1 MKIFK
6 YRLFEK
12 WARKQNISDDDL
24 KKAISEIEN
33 GLCDANLG
41 GNVYKKRISREGEGK
56 RSAYRTLLL
65 MKQNDKVIFAHGF
78 SKGEKDNITKT
89 ELEGFKVMAQVFLN
103 LSQAQINTL
112 IDNKNLIEISNDS
125 DSKHA

>member
-12 WARKQNISDDDL
+12 WARKQDISDDDL

-41 GNVYKKRISREGEGK
+41 GNVYKKRISRVGEGK
-56 RSAYRTLLL
+56 RGAYRTLLL
-65 MKQNDKVIFAHGF
+65 MKQNDTVIFAHGF

-89 ELEGFKVMAQVFLN
+89 ELEGFKIMAQTFLN
-103 LSQAQINTL
+103 LTQEQTNTL
-112 IDNKNLIEISNDS
+112 IANKNLIEISHD
-125 DSKHA
+125 

>member
-12 WARKQNISDDDL
+12 WARKQDISDDDL

-41 GNVYKKRISREGEGK
+41 GNVYKKRISRAGEGK
-56 RSAYRTLLL
+56 RGAYRTLLL
-65 MKQNDKVIFAHGF
+65 MTQNDTVIFAHGF

-89 ELEGFKVMAQVFLN
+89 ELEGFKIMAQTFLN
-103 LSQAQINTL
+103 LTQEQTNTL
-112 IDNKNLIEISNDS
+112 IANKNLIEISHD
-125 DSKHA
+125 